1 MRRRELL
8 RSIGQNVIVTLI
20 FILMLY
26 AWEEGVRLFEIKRY
40 ILPAP
45 TELYKTFKDPE
56 TYPWLIHHSI
66 ETFKTVAVGFA
77 LALGLALFL
86 AMAMY
91 FSRIVTRLMQ
101 PLIVIS
107 QTVPTI
113 ITAPILLIWIGPN
126 ITTKVI
132 ATVLNAFFP
141 IVVALYDGL
150 RSPDQ
155 DQVEMLEAAGASRW
169 QIFRKLSMPSATPM
183 LFAGLKVA
191 STKAVTGAIAG
202 EYVVGKDGLGHF
214 ARAMAGQLEMDDV
227 FASVILVSAI
237 GVISYLTVASLERIV
252 MPWYFVSKHHD

>member
-1 MRRRELL
+1 MKRPDLA
-8 RSIGQNVIVTLI
+8 RSVWQNIIVAAI
-20 FILMLY
+20 FFLMLY
-26 AWEEGVRLFEIKRY
+26 SWEGGVRLFEIKRY

-45 TELYKTFKDPE
+45 TELYKTFIDPG
-56 TYPWLIHHSI
+56 TYPWLIHHSL
-66 ETFKTVAVGFA
+66 ETFKTVAAGFA

-86 AMAMY
+86 AMSMY
-91 FSRIVTRLMQ
+91 FSKIVTRLVQ

-126 ITTKVI
+126 IATKVI

-150 RSPDQ
+150 RSPDK
-155 DQVEMLEAAGASRW
+155 DQVEMLGAAGASRW
-169 QIFRKLSMPSATPM
+169 QIFSKLCMPAATPM

-214 ARAMAGQLEMDDV
+214 AREMAGQLEMDDV

-237 GVISYLTVASLERIV
+237 GVISYLAVVALERIV
-252 MPWYFVSKHHD
+252 MPWYFVSKQND